1 MMHPSLLY
9 NKGGIK
15 KVYMIHTK
23 KKKSY
28 EWTCFGDFFFHQGF
42 LVVDGSFGAREI
54 SLEIENFSRN

>member
-1 MMHPSLLY
+1 
-9 NKGGIK
+9 
-15 KVYMIHTK
+15 MIHTEKKK